1 MNFYPVLS
9 WIPNVD
15 LTKMKF
21 LVYMVTL
28 FGLSMGT
35 TKSFG
40 SCPPVRGVENFEVQR
55 YLGVWYEYSSVFEL
69 FSIGARCVRATY
81 SDLGNNT
88 LRVFNEQVNYYTGN
102 YGNLEGYAKPANETS
117 DIAEFIVIFP
127 DIPGGGRK
135 TAPNYNVVKT
145 DYESYAVVYNCNQY
159 PLIKTE
165 SLWLLT
171 REQNPSQELVEQ
183 LYSEMRE
190 MGLPVDSFY
199 KTEQSNCTQLPE
211 PGTVQY
217 KFSPESLG

>member
-1 MNFYPVLS
+1 MLYSQIYQVIYCYIPIYTRFYIVIFPDIPSYTLLYPQIYQVLHCY
-9 WIPNVD
+9 IPKYTRLYIVIFPD
-15 LTKMKF
+15 ISGF
-21 LVYMVTL
+21 TL
-28 FGLSMGT
+28 LYFQIYQVIHYYIPKYIRFALLYSQIYQVIP
-35 TKSFG
+35 
-40 SCPPVRGVENFEVQR
+40 CYIPR
-55 YLGVWYEYSSVFEL
+55 YTRLY
-69 FSIGARCVRATY
+69 
-81 SDLGNNT
+81 
-88 LRVFNEQVNYYTGN
+88 
-102 YGNLEGYAKPANETS
+102 
-117 DIAEFIVIFP
+117 IVIFP